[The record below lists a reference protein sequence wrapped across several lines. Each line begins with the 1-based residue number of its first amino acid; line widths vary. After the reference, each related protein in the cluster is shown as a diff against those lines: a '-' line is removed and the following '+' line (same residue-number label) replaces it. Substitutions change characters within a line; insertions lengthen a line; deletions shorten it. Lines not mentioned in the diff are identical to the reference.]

1 MLKLMM
7 MMTMLKMMMVELI
20 ILRMMMMMM
29 VKLIMDDDDGLL
41 SSGIYG
47 SSPSRDDKVVPHKT
61 NHPVLRMPIIIT
73 LLIINNH

>member
-1 MLKLMM
+1 
-7 MMTMLKMMMVELI
+7 MLKMMMVELI

-29 VKLIMDDDDGLL
+29 VKLIMDDDDGIL

-47 SSPSRDDKVVPHKT
+47 SSPSRDDEVVPHKT

-73 LLIINNH
+73 LIIINNH

>member
-1 MLKLMM
+1 
-7 MMTMLKMMMVELI
+7 MTMLKMMMMVELI
-20 ILRMMMMMM
+20 ILMMMMM
-29 VKLIMDDDDGLL
+29 VKLIMDDDDGIL

-47 SSPSRDDKVVPHKT
+47 SSPSRDDEVVPHKT